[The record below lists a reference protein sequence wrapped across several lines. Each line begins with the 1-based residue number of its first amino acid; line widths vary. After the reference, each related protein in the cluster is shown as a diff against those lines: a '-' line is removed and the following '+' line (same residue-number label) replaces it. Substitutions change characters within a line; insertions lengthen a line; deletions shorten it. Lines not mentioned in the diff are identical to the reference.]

1 LLVSGNLNIANSK
14 GVDVLSMKAVNL
26 QGVEIFHLSDFLLLD
41 DSRCIGWFGK
51 KSTGNKLIVD
61 NDIGPESE
69 FVMHARVS
77 QRDDDGLEAE
87 NISTSNAEDWFLD
100 VHKSVRNNQV
110 GQVGFLRW
118 RASGLTQDKTVLGFT
133 PVELVR

>member
-1 LLVSGNLNIANSK
+1 M
-14 GVDVLSMKAVNL
+14 LSMKAVNL

-77 QRDDDGLEAE
+77 QRDEDASEAE
-87 NISTSNAEDWFLD
+87 NIFTSNAEGWFLD
-100 VHKSVRNNQV
+100 VHKSVRNNQM
-110 GQVGFLRW
+110 GLLRW
-118 RASGLTQDKTVLGFT
+118 RASGLTQQKTVSGFT

>member
-1 LLVSGNLNIANSK
+1 M
-14 GVDVLSMKAVNL
+14 LSVKAVNL

-41 DSRCIGWFGK
+41 DSRCTGWFGK
-51 KSTGNKLIVD
+51 KSTGNRLIVD

-77 QRDDDGLEAE
+77 KRDDDGLEAE
-87 NISTSNAEDWFLD
+87 DTSASNAEDWFIN
-100 VHKSVRNNQV
+100 VHKSAMSNQV
-110 GQVGFLRW
+110 GQVGLLRW
-118 RASGLTQDKTVLGFT
+118 RASRPTQDKTVLGFT